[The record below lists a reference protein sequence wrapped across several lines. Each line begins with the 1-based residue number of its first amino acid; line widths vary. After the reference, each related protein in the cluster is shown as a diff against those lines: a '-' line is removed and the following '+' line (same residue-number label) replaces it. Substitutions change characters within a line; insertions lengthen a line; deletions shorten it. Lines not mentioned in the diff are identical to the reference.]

1 MEESCTCTDVIVS
14 SALYMAVAMHSSVVV
29 ICLAVIMTVVKLSRA
44 PTVGR
49 DK

>member
-1 MEESCTCTDVIVS
+1 MEESCTCIDVIVS
-14 SALYMAVAMHSSVVV
+14 SALYMAVAMHSVVV